1 MKQKYYGLR
10 LCGRNIVQFL
20 LVCVFLL
27 GFGVVGKAV
36 TLWQNTNTTTITAN
50 SSISCNLA
58 GSHDDNGYWR
68 AFTPSTFGQTGTFTV
83 TGVRIGIEESVIG
96 TGVNQPLT
104 VRIYTNSGGA
114 FPGGTRTLI
123 GTTNTTVIG
132 GTLFFQDIAV
142 TAPTQPVTTEIVVEI
157 FTPSGTAANHRFF
170 IGSNGLG
177 QSAPNYISAAS
188 CSAPNPID
196 VALAGAPNMHTLIGL
211 VGNNVPTAANSSVS
225 GRVIASDGRGI
236 RNARISITLPN
247 GEIRTALSSSLGY
260 YRFDDLEVGNT
271 YVLSISSKRFTFVNP
286 TRIITLDDEL
296 TDEDFIGELV
306 STASTIS
313 Q

>member
-1 MKQKYYGLR
+1 MRNYDHLLKTNLPKILLIGR
-10 LCGRNIVQFL
+10 LVSICAL
-20 LVCVFLL
+20 LS
-27 GFGVVGKAV
+27 GFGVIGKAV

-50 SSISCNLA
+50 NSISCNLA
-58 GSHDDNGYWR
+58 GSHDNNSYWR

-83 TGVRIGIEESVIG
+83 TGVRIGIEESSIG
-96 TGVNQPLT
+96 SGVNQPLT

-157 FTPSGTAANHRFF
+157 FTPNGIAVNHRFF
-170 IGSNGLG
+170 IGSNALG
-177 QSAPNYISAAS
+177 QSAPNYISAAA
-188 CSAPNPID
+188 CGAPNPTD
-196 VALAGAPNMHTLIGL
+196 VALAGAPNMHTLIAL
-211 VGNNVPTAANSSVS
+211 VGNNTPTAANSSVS
-225 GRVIASDGRGI
+225 GKVIASDGRGI

-247 GEIRTALSSSLGY
+247 GEIRTVLSSSFGY

-271 YVLSISSKRFTFVNP
+271 YVLSIASKRFTFVNP

-296 TDEDFIGELV
+296 TDEDFIGE
-306 STASTIS
+306 
-313 Q
+313 